1 MFIIWLLV
9 LYNFITINGNEVLNL
24 GYLHT
29 GVVDSFYEEMFK
41 KLVSIKGNKFTLTYK
56 DYIINSDLSNLEDV
70 VNQIKNDNVYHVFTN
85 EVLFSVADQFNNQ
98 SFYVWMSY
106 PFALQK
112 CTKNVIYYSSLVP
125 ELLTCILIHIIFVF
139 LHSKSSYYCR

>member
-41 KLVSIKGNKFTLTYK
+41 KLVSIKGNKLTLTYK

>member
-70 VNQIKNDNVYHVFTN
+70 VNQIKNDNVYHVFSN

>member
-24 GYLHT
+24 GYLHI

-41 KLVSIKGNKFTLTYK
+41 KLVSIKGNKLTLTYK

-70 VNQIKNDNVYHVFTN
+70 VNQIKNDNVYHVFSN

>member
-24 GYLHT
+24 GYLHI

>member
-9 LYNFITINGNEVLNL
+9 LYNFITIYGNEVLNL

-41 KLVSIKGNKFTLTYK
+41 KLVSIKGNKLTLTYK

-70 VNQIKNDNVYHVFTN
+70 VNQIKDDNVYHVFTN

>member
-24 GYLHT
+24 GYLHI

-41 KLVSIKGNKFTLTYK
+41 KLVSIKGNKLTLTYK

>member
-9 LYNFITINGNEVLNL
+9 LYNFITIYGNEVLNL

-41 KLVSIKGNKFTLTYK
+41 KLVSIKGNKLTLTYK

-70 VNQIKNDNVYHVFTN
+70 VNQIKNDNVYHVFSN

>member
-41 KLVSIKGNKFTLTYK
+41 KLVSIKGNKLTLTYK

-70 VNQIKNDNVYHVFTN
+70 VNQIKNDNVYHIFSN